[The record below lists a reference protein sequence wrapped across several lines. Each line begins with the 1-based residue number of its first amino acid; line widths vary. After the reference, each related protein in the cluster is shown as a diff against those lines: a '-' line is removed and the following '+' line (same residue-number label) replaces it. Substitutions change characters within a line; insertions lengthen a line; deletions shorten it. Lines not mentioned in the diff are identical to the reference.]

1 MSQNANITDLQS
13 LHRLVWI
20 SLVAALLVIGA
31 YAHFPL
37 GPVPISL
44 QCLFV
49 LLAGFLLGPI
59 GGLLAVGLYVAAG
72 LVGLPVFHGGH
83 SGLGHLLGPTG
94 GYILGFL
101 CVPLIT
107 GLGRRAAQSGELGWL
122 RGLGLAVLGYL
133 PIYLFGLTWLKASLD
148 VAWLHA
154 AGVGML
160 PFLPSDAL
168 QILGS
173 VAVARG
179 LSRQNLLPPA

>member
-1 MSQNANITDLQS
+1 MSQNETISDLHS

-20 SLVAALLVIGA
+20 SLIAALIVIGA

-37 GPVPISL
+37 GPVPMSL

-49 LLAGFLLGPI
+49 LLAGFILGPV
-59 GGLLAVGLYVAAG
+59 GGLLAVGLYVVSG
-72 LVGLPVFHGGH
+72 LAGLPVFHGGH

-101 CVPLIT
+101 FVPLIT
-107 GLGRRAAQSGELGWL
+107 GLGRRAAQAGRLGWL

-133 PIYLFGLTWLKASLD
+133 PIYIFGLSWLKTSLD
-148 VAWLHA
+148 IAWLHA

-160 PFLPSDAL
+160 PFLPSDVL

-173 VAVARG
+173 VAVLRG
-179 LSRQNLLPPA
+179 LSRQELLPPA